1 MEPEV
6 VVVGGGA
13 IGVSAAYELA
23 RRGARVTLLE
33 RDGLGSGCSAGN
45 AGLVCPSHSAP
56 LATPAAL
63 REGIRSLVRSD
74 SAFSIRPRRE
84 TLDWLARFAT
94 ACRSQNVQRATNA
107 IRSLSIASLDLHA
120 ELAELGTGFERR
132 GTLSVYETGTRFAE
146 GRKEAARSRLRC
158 QVLQGAEVVELE
170 PALAGGV
177 AGAIFFPDEAHVD
190 PLRYVEA
197 IGEAAAAAGADVQTG
212 VEVRS
217 LTTSTVETG
226 RGSLRPKTV
235 VLAAGVWT
243 ALLARSVGVNLPVTG
258 GRGYHVDLAPLPGD
272 PRVPILI
279 QEARSAVT
287 PLPGR
292 LRVAGLLDI
301 VGRDLRLNGARV
313 DAVRRAAARV
323 LGHDGHE
330 LIDAWAGL
338 RPCAPDGLPVIGRP
352 AALPS
357 LVLATGH
364 AMKGIS
370 LAPVTGR
377 LVAELVGG
385 EAPSHEL
392 APFSPDRFRRARA
405 A

>member
-6 VVVGGGA
+6 VVIGGGA

-63 REGIRSLVRSD
+63 REGVRSLVRSD
-74 SAFSIRPRRE
+74 SAFSIRPRRD
-84 TLDWLARFAT
+84 TLHWLARFT
-94 ACRSQNVQRATNA
+94 AACGNGNVHRATRA
-107 IRSLSIASLDLHA
+107 IRLLSLASLELHA
-120 ELAELGTGFERR
+120 ELASLGTGFERR
-132 GTLSVYETGTRFAE
+132 GTLSVYETGKRFAA
-146 GRKEAARSRLRC
+146 GRKEAARSRLHCR
-158 QVLQGAEVVELE
+158 VLKSAEVLELE
-170 PALAGGV
+170 PALAGGI

-197 IGEAAAAAGADVQTG
+197 VGEAAAAAGADVHTG

-217 LTTSTVETG
+217 LTASSVETS

-243 ALLARSVGVNLPVTG
+243 APLARSVGVDVPVTG
-258 GRGYHVDLAPLPGD
+258 GRGYHVDLLPLPGD
-272 PRVPILI
+272 PRLPILI

-292 LRVAGLLDI
+292 LRVAGMLDI
-301 VGRDLRLNGARV
+301 VGRDLRLNAARV

-330 LIDAWAGL
+330 VIDVWAGL

-352 AALPS
+352 AGLPGV
-357 LVLATGH
+357 VLATGH
-364 AMKGIS
+364 AMKGLS

-377 LVAELVGG
+377 LVAELVSG
-385 EAPSHEL
+385 ETPSHDL
-392 APFSPDRFRRARA
+392 APFSPDRFRRAGGA
-405 A
+405 